1 MGLLATCGTLL
12 NKIYPFLLRILASSL
27 AETSLGS
34 GWNMWGSGPV
44 RSAMGRHR
52 RLWSRVRA
60 VFQKMAMTAS
70 ADGLGVG
77 GKRHILI
84 RLQGPLC
91 DFGAGA
97 FKEARAASQGGAT
110 GELHLLHLPRSLHLP
125 RANPRD
131 LVLMGNPH

>member
-1 MGLLATCGTLL
+1 M
-12 NKIYPFLLRILASSL
+12 
-27 AETSLGS
+27 
-34 GWNMWGSGPV
+34 
-44 RSAMGRHR
+44 
-52 RLWSRVRA
+52 A
-60 VFQKMAMTAS
+60 VTAS

-110 GELHLLHLPRSLHLP
+110 GDLHLPPGHCISPEPTPGISFLWETLIKP
-125 RANPRD
+125 LGPVVQSQGQELSD
-131 LVLMGNPH
+131 F